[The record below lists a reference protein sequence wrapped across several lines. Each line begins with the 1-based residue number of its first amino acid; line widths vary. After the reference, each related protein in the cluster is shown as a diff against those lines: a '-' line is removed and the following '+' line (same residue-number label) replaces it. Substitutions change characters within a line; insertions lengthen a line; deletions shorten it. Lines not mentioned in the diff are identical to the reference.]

1 MYKLFYLHDGF
12 CIFEDK
18 SLRLTQSTI
27 LLVFRQMSTDCK
39 VFFINILNDKFVMKQ
54 QPQLKRY
61 LEINHQPQYIF
72 QIAASFLTFMSQG

>member
-1 MYKLFYLHDGF
+1 MHKLFYLHDGF

-27 LLVFRQMSTDCK
+27 LLVFRQMLTDCK
-39 VFFINILNDKFVMKQ
+39 VFFTNILNDKFVMKQ

-61 LEINHQPQYIF
+61 LEINYQPQYIF